1 MLDLLQPLYYRLEK
15 GVASKTIPAVHT
27 LPGRLRL
34 ADVQGVS
41 GPPFDHSLWDRCL
54 KKHTTA
60 GGACGAV
67 TGVTT
72 VDYAGLATDGN
83 FDAYLEALATA
94 KVDALA
100 PSEQLAFHINA
111 YNALCCAKVR
121 RARRVC
127 RARAERR

>member
-15 GVASKTIPAVHT
+15 SVAARSIPAVHA

-34 ADVQGVS
+34 ADLPRAS

-72 VDYAGLATDGN
+72 VDYAGLASDGE

-94 KVDALA
+94 KVDALV
-100 PSEQLAFHINA
+100 PSEQLALHINA
-111 YNALCCAKVR
+111 YNALCCAKV
-121 RARRVC
+121 
-127 RARAERR
+127 E